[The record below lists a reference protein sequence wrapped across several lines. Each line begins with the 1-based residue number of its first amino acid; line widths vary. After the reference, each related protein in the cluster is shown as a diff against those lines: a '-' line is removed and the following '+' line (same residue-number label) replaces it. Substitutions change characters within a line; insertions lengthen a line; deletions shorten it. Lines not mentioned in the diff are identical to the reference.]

1 MKEHFGSQTQFEME
15 ITSIV
20 PYVRIQFNRQWVK
33 VDTASGPQSAQLF
46 HEIDLVL
53 ARRQRSIFYSWWWF
67 VTIFVAGAAAR
78 LFPEQAGP
86 ITAVQAVFFVW
97 LLWVLFISV
106 RRTAVINLQC
116 RSETRPFFERT
127 KDQLA
132 ILLIGACVG
141 GLVTFGGVIAK
152 EHFYPTACATKQP

>member
-1 MKEHFGSQTQFEME
+1 
-15 ITSIV
+15 
-20 PYVRIQFNRQWVK
+20 
-33 VDTASGPQSAQLF
+33 
-46 HEIDLVL
+46 
-53 ARRQRSIFYSWWWF
+53 

-86 ITAVQAVFFVW
+86 ITAVQAVFALWF
-97 LLWVLFISV
+97 LWVCFISV
-106 RRTAVINLQC
+106 RRTAVINLQR

-141 GLVTFGGVIAK
+141 GVVTFGGVIAK
-152 EHFYPTACATKQP
+152 EHFYPTACVSKQP